1 MLKSALNSK
10 YMEAE
15 KQTLSAKLRQS
26 ITFAN
31 TGNNRP
37 IWSTIAGEQSG
48 IYKEYQDIMEDLID
62 PRLIYFNETLTS
74 DQID

>member
-1 MLKSALNSK
+1 L
-10 YMEAE
+10 
-15 KQTLSAKLRQS
+15 
-26 ITFAN
+26 FAN

-62 PRLIYFNETLTS
+62 PRLIYFNEALTS